1 MVKLDDILR
10 ENFGPLTQEE
20 IEILSA
26 YFHEEKLNKGEF
38 FTETNKFC
46 KKLSI
51 LKTGLLRIYRLS
63 NGQEITQWIATP
75 AYLVTEISSFFFDEP
90 SRYDIQALTPVA
102 LLTIDKTNY
111 SKLSKEL
118 PMWKNI
124 EARFIAKC
132 FMTLEDRV
140 FSHLSMTA
148 EERYNLYFNNNK
160 YLFNQVPLQYIASFL
175 GMTPETFSRIR
186 KRQAENS

>member
-1 MVKLDDILR
+1 M
-10 ENFGPLTQEE
+10 
-20 IEILSA
+20 A
-26 YFHEEKLNKGEF
+26 EF
-38 FTETNKFC
+38 FTQTNKFC

-51 LKTGLLRIYRLS
+51 LKTGLLRNYRLS

-118 PMWKNI
+118 PRWKNI
-124 EARFIAKC
+124 ETRFIAKC